1 MYLYLVQVL
10 YRTLKYSTV
19 PVLTDLLVCVCVCCI
34 SDEYRVSV
42 SFTGDQYTGAT
53 LMDHDVVLCCFVNMV
68 IGNIV
73 YLVVRTSYYCIWIV
87 YNLT

>member
-53 LMDHDVVLCCFVNMV
+53 LMDHDVVLCCVA
-68 IGNIV
+68 
-73 YLVVRTSYYCIWIV
+73 L
-87 YNLT
+87 LTW